1 MSPQTLKMINITYAI
16 TDIATIT
23 DTGKNL
29 QNVSSNSNNFNT
41 DTIKNNQIKNAV
53 SVTIALLIEMI

>member
-1 MSPQTLKMINITYAI
+1 MSPQTLKIINITYAI